1 MFIEVMHLLPQSFD
15 DAGALSSSQG
25 RLREQQHSS
34 SQLLFGSF
42 RKACRISSRG
52 RFFRFWQGQPQKA
65 TLPFMVLSDDNDVKN
80 IANFEIS
87 PTTPQLQTWL

>member
-1 MFIEVMHLLPQSFD
+1 MHLLPQSFEFQT
-15 DAGALSSSQG
+15 AHSSSQG
-25 RLREQQHSS
+25 RLWEQRLSS
-34 SQLLFGSF
+34 SQSLFGSF

-65 TLPFMVLSDDNDVKN
+65 TLPVMVLSDDNDVKN